1 MGDLKIS
8 NATYGRSES
17 GSRIIQNSFNAA
29 IEKAYA
35 ALSKDNKNYITLCQT
50 IKSYWSGSDA
60 NAFLK
65 LLDDQRASI
74 QNKIK
79 KYNNVLTSALE
90 SDRVQFEKS
99 QSSIANTISGN
110 IKI

>member
-1 MGDLKIS
+1 MADLKIS
-8 NATYGRSES
+8 NATYGRSTS
-17 GSRIIQNSFNAA
+17 GSRIIQNNFKAA
-29 IEKAYA
+29 VEKAYA
-35 ALSKDNKNYITLCQT
+35 ALSKDNKNYIELCNT
-50 IKSYWSGSDA
+50 IKSYWSGADA

-79 KYNNVLTSALE
+79 KYNNVLTSVLE
-90 SDRVQFEKS
+90 NDRAQFEKS
-99 QSSIANTISGN
+99 QSNIANTISSN

>member
-1 MGDLKIS
+1 MGNLSIS

-17 GSRIIQNSFNAA
+17 GSRTIQNSFNAA
-29 IEKAYA
+29 IDKAYS
-35 ALSKDNKNYITLCQT
+35 ALSKDNKNYIELCNT
-50 IKSYWSGSDA
+50 IKSYWSGADA

-79 KYNNVLTSALE
+79 RYKNVLSSALE
-90 SDRVQFEKS
+90 GDRQQFEKS
-99 QSSIANTISGN
+99 QANIASTISGN